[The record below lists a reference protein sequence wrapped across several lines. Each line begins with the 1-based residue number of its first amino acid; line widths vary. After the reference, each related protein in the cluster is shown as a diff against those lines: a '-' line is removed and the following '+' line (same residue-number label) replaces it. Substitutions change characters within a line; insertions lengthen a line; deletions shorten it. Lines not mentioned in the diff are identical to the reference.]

1 MIDKR
6 FTDPTYLRTIHDGLL
21 SGVLHKD
28 NASALPISI
37 VGMYE
42 EALPP
47 AYNIYERKKFL
58 EFFAVWA
65 LLKKEV
71 SSSFVLPLVDGWA
84 EEDVLEYIRLYS
96 KWFNSP
102 IIGKYVLYHERLRT
116 FILQKIST
124 IQFMD
129 CLEAIIKT
137 CERAIDLKLNDEW
150 EDYSLEWLTHYLY
163 LDAIIR
169 DCGGER
175 LFRISRN
182 EKFWNRQIEIS
193 QGFNWSKNS
202 IQYTITYNSK
212 YDKGACKLDYH
223 NLLKIEN
230 KSTLLLNAL
239 INSSIVEFN
248 DETIQQIDSI
258 LLNNEYDA
266 QRMYIFI
273 IIKMHGLITSNKDED
288 YIIKYIKKLIKIL
301 KKVKL
306 IEFSRLGFHDVI
318 PLKYFS
324 IVYDY
329 FLDNNIDTSDLI
341 ANDYEL
347 DLYNSGLYMPS
358 KTSEHL
364 FNKYYESSGA
374 VYPLIPENLI
384 PSLREIYAIIPTIDY
399 LSILTLD
406 DLKSILKL
414 NGFTSDEIKSEILLL
429 PLVFNNLIE
438 SNNNFHIIQRDW
450 LYSVGHL
457 FDNTSEALSLIT
469 AMLNCAS
476 SKELNSNKI
485 LEYIKQVVNGLAIEK
500 YDRDIIVAL
509 ILDYLN
515 IEFKEDFLKHFLN
528 DILISQF
535 SIAVQPYIE
544 DQKHQVLID
553 LHWSDPQWRNVYKDV
568 LTPLMYSLY
577 CEEAEGIM
585 SKTPPYI
592 ADENEILSK
601 SKLDVTSVDAREY
614 LLDDFGQ
621 SYKRKYRSIESA
633 VSVQKINWESI
644 LTFLKGIDS
653 TTLFIIMHKIF
664 LHDLVYKSKSQN
676 YLPIDVMDFYHLDW
690 INKLNKL

>member
-28 NASALPISI
+28 NASSLPICI

-42 EALPP
+42 ESLLP
-47 AYNIYERKKFL
+47 AYNVYERKKFL
-58 EFFAVWA
+58 ELFAVWA

-71 SSSFVLPLVDGWA
+71 SSSFVLPLMDGWA
-84 EEDVLEYIRLYS
+84 EEDVLKYIGQYS

-102 IIGKYVLYHERLRT
+102 INGKYVLYHERLRT

-175 LFRISRN
+175 LFKISRN
-182 EKFWNRQIEIS
+182 EKFWNRQIEKS

-230 KSTLLLNAL
+230 KSTLLINAL
-239 INSSIVEFN
+239 MNSSIVEFN
-248 DETIQQIDSI
+248 DETIQKIDSV

-288 YIIKYIKKLIKIL
+288 YKIKYIKELIKIL

-306 IEFSRLGFHDVI
+306 IEFSRLSFHDII
-318 PLKYFS
+318 PLKYFQ

-329 FLDNNIDTSDLI
+329 FLANNLDVSDLV

-347 DLYNSGLYMPS
+347 DQYQNGIHLPS
-358 KTSEHL
+358 ETSEHL

-374 VYPLIPENLI
+374 IYPLIPENLV
-384 PSLREIYAIIPTIDY
+384 PSLREIYAVIPTIDY
-399 LSILTLD
+399 SSILSLE
-406 DLKSILKL
+406 DLKSVLEL
-414 NGFTSDEIKSEILLL
+414 NGLASDEIESEILVL

-485 LEYIKQVVNGLAIEK
+485 WEYIKQVVNGLAIEK

-515 IEFKEDFLKHFLN
+515 IEFKKDFLKHFLN

-535 SIAVQPYIE
+535 SIAAQPYIE

-577 CEEAEGIM
+577 CEEAEGII
-585 SKTPPYI
+585 SYTTPDI
-592 ADENEILSK
+592 ADENEIILK
-601 SKLDVTSVDAREY
+601 SQLDFKSVDAKEY

-621 SYKRKYRSIESA
+621 SYSRKYKSIVSA

-644 LTFLKGIDS
+644 LPFLKGIDP

-664 LHDLVYKSKSQN
+664 LQDLVYNTKSNKN
-676 YLPIDVMDFYHLDW
+676 LPIDVIDFYHLDW
-690 INKLNKL
+690 IKKLN